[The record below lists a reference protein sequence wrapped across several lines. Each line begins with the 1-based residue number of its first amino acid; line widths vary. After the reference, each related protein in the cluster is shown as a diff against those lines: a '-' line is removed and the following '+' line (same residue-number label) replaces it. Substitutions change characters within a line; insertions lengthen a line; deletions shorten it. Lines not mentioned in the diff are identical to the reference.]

1 MKDWKNDSKHAT
13 FEAADT
19 RRNQLLA
26 ETSRNLKVKVKRMN
40 SDGTFIVKTWREP
53 VKEKKA
59 EADDSDKP
67 SQRGRP
73 KTKAQRRALREKRKR
88 EREKHL

>member
-1 MKDWKNDSKHAT
+1 
-13 FEAADT
+13 
-19 RRNQLLA
+19 
-26 ETSRNLKVKVKRMN
+26 MN

-53 VKEKKA
+53 VKEKKV